1 MGNQPGKVSVKSS
14 KYIDDVDQKNS
25 RTNWIAGNSIEG
37 LQKTVSSHEN
47 IFFKG
52 VASPPGRPKI
62 ELSSRIGA
70 TDDNSVTDEINL
82 TWNVPDDDG
91 GYPITGYRVEML
103 DIQSGKWIEIT
114 FIEGYEP
121 KCTLS
126 NILYGIMY
134 RFRVIALNDAGG
146 SEPGEPS
153 EPVVIDVPGVQ
164 IAPYFVQMLNDT
176 IALEHEKVTED
187 FQP

>member
-1 MGNQPGKVSVKSS
+1 
-14 KYIDDVDQKNS
+14 
-25 RTNWIAGNSIEG
+25 
-37 LQKTVSSHEN
+37 
-47 IFFKG
+47 
-52 VASPPGRPKI
+52 
-62 ELSSRIGA
+62 
-70 TDDNSVTDEINL
+70 
-82 TWNVPDDDG
+82 
-91 GYPITGYRVEML
+91 ML
-103 DIQSGKWIEIT
+103 DIQSGRWVEVT

-134 RFRVIALNDAGG
+134 RFRVVALNDAGP

-176 IALEHEKVTED
+176 IALEHEKVRHRLHFHLRKVSVE
-187 FQP
+187 P